1 LIKHVSLSTSETVSG
16 VSNRSTIFK
25 GSNAAVQ
32 KLNNVNRFSS
42 LSARKDTR
50 RNFKPMTSRAF
61 RLLAVILSTL
71 LVTGAPTHAAPV
83 AISEVIQVLGSY
95 QNPPELRLHG
105 VSQTTNSLADEG
117 DGTSPVASAAQQ
129 SAAGGVAEIPDTST
143 ADVAMSDSSDTLLAG
158 VAVSADPQAGVDVV
172 DQGDVEGTI
181 CDCGEITVP
190 GGGWP
195 KWPLLFLA
203 AIPFFF
209 IHGCDNCETPPPP
222 STPPPTPEIP
232 EPASL
237 LLFGSGL
244 AAFGAGLRRRY
255 AKGKLAA
262 QLQTT
267 EEV

>member
-1 LIKHVSLSTSETVSG
+1 
-16 VSNRSTIFK
+16 
-25 GSNAAVQ
+25 
-32 KLNNVNRFSS
+32 
-42 LSARKDTR
+42 
-50 RNFKPMTSRAF
+50 MMSRAF
-61 RLLAVILSTL
+61 RPTAAILSIL
-71 LVTGAPTHAAPV
+71 LLSGVPTHAAPV

-95 QNPPELRLHG
+95 QNPPELRLRG
-105 VSQTTNSLADEG
+105 VSQTTNSLVDEG
-117 DGTSPVASAAQQ
+117 NGPSPVATAAQQ
-129 SAAGGVAEIPDTST
+129 SAADGLTDIPDATVPDATTTDST
-143 ADVAMSDSSDTLLAG
+143 DTLLAG

-190 GGGWP
+190 GGGFP

-209 IHGCDNCETPPPP
+209 IHGCNDCRTPTPPTTPTPP
-222 STPPPTPEIP
+222 STPEIP

-237 LLFGSGL
+237 LLFGTGL

-255 AKGKLAA
+255 ARGKLAT

-267 EEV
+267 EEG